1 MTVFTSTSPEATIRI
16 GEKIAR
22 NLREGTVITLT
33 GPLGCGKTVLVKGI
47 GKGLNIDEEITSP
60 SFTIISN
67 YHGDKE
73 LYHIDLYRINHP
85 DEFEQ
90 LGLEDI
96 LYSGAITVI
105 EWGEKAAGLLP
116 EETITIN
123 FKIERDQKRIISI
136 TEMSN

>member
-22 NLREGTVITLT
+22 NLPEGTVIILT
-33 GPLGCGKTVLVKGI
+33 GPLGSGKTVFVKGI
-47 GKGLNIDEEITSP
+47 AKSLHIDEEITSP

-73 LYHIDLYRINHP
+73 LYHIDLYRINHSN
-85 DEFEQ
+85 EFEQ

-96 LYSGAITVI
+96 LYSDAITVI

-136 TEMSN
+136 TEMNN

>member
-1 MTVFTSTSPEATIRI
+1 MKVFTSTSPEATIRI

-22 NLREGTVITLT
+22 SIEEGTVIALT

-47 GKGLNIDEEITSP
+47 AKSLNIDEEITSP

-73 LYHIDLYRINHP
+73 LYHIDLYRINHS

-96 LYSGAITVI
+96 LYSDAITVI
-105 EWGEKAAGLLP
+105 EWGEKAEELLP

-136 TEMSN
+136 TEMNN